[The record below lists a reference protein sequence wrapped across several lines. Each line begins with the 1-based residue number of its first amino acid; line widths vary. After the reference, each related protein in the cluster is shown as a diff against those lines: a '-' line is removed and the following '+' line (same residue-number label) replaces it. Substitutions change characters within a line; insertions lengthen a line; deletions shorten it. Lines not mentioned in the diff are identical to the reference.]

1 MTHAPHGDITDAGLQ
16 PGCPR
21 CEEQAAR
28 PLTTLDADNIL
39 RLLVHGRV
47 YTPLD
52 LRARRR
58 LQEALAE
65 GTYLLALLDGVR
77 A

>member
-1 MTHAPHGDITDAGLQ
+1 MTHTAHPDVDEAGLQ

-21 CEEQAAR
+21 CEEQASR
-28 PLTTLDADNIL
+28 PLSTLDADNIL
-39 RLLVHGRV
+39 RLLVHGRI

-52 LRARRR
+52 VRARTR

-65 GTYLLALLDGVR
+65 GTYLLALLDGAR
-77 A
+77 R